1 MESLH
6 RCRPPRLLPEGDSDW
21 PQARLVAYAFEK
33 PLRESGLSWQY
44 QLAPFMRKL
53 APQGPAL
60 NQWLHR
66 SETNVNWFRREPI
79 AALRAA
85 NLGIEEKL
93 LKELDAVTLLIAQ
106 GLKRN
111 A

>member
-1 MESLH
+1 MERIH
-6 RCRPPRLLPEGDSDW
+6 RCRPPGLLPEDDSDW
-21 PQARLVAYAFEK
+21 SQARLVAYAFEK

-53 APQGPAL
+53 APQGHAL

-66 SETNVNWFRREPI
+66 SETNANWFRREPI
-79 AALRAA
+79 AAIRAA

-93 LKELDAVTLLIAQ
+93 LKELDTVTLLIAQ
-106 GLKRN
+106 GLRGN